1 MRTKKT
7 WKRLLL
13 ALICILMFSI
23 PVSASAKTVAKIG
36 SKKYSSLEAAIK
48 KVKNGQTI
56 KLQCNV
62 TLKKHLVLNRNVKY
76 TINLN
81 KKKVTMKNCAS
92 IKMQKGKVT
101 LTNGTI
107 TTSGGLYVN
116 KKASL
121 TVKSGTYKI
130 MFFNKGTMTVLGGT
144 LKYIENDGTATIKG
158 GKITHGIRC
167 NSASSLSVK
176 GGTVTQPSSSY
187 ESGAITVNA
196 GYKKLSITGGK
207 VKGTTAKCPAVMI
220 IEQKSSRAKIKEA
233 YVTAKSGTKVGYMY
247 ETEDQDGCLIY
258 AYY

>member
-81 KKKVTMKNCAS
+81 KKKITMKNCTG
-92 IKMQKGKVT
+92 IELNKGKVT
-101 LTNGTI
+101 LYNGTI
-107 TTSGGLYVN
+107 STSVGVYVRE
-116 KKASL
+116 KAAL
-121 TVKSGTYKI
+121 TVKKGTFKFTFMNY
-130 MFFNKGTMTVLGGT
+130 GTMTVSGGT
-144 LKYIENDGTATIKG
+144 VKYILNAGTLTAKS
-158 GKITHGIRC
+158 GKITHGIMCYSKSR
-167 NSASSLSVK
+167 LYVK
-176 GGTVTQPSSSY
+176 GGTVTQDSGDFG
-187 ESGAITVNA
+187 SGAITA
-196 GYKKLSITGGK
+196 LEGYKVLSVTGGK
-207 VKGTTAKCPAVMI
+207 VKGTTADWPAIMI
-220 IEQKSSRAKIKEA
+220 IGPKTSTSKIKEK
-233 YVTAKSGTKVGYMY
+233 YVTAKSGMKIGFAYEIDNNDGYLEY
-247 ETEDQDGCLIY
+247 GFY
-258 AYY
+258 